1 MEREPFGLGSHGHLC
16 AVLTEEHR
24 DTLDRGFPMVTV
36 WILRTFRNL

>member
-1 MEREPFGLGSHGHLC
+1 MEREPLGLGSHGHLR

-24 DTLDRGFPMVTV
+24 DSLDRGFPVDTV